1 MKKKIVGILVC
12 MLLITTVLSVSG
24 SVIVKRTPISTS
36 LGDILYVGGSGPG
49 NYSTIQD
56 AIDAASE
63 GDTIFVYSGTYY
75 ESLQIDKTVTL
86 TGEDKNNTFIDGDGS
101 GNVVDVTADSV
112 NINGFTV
119 RNGNVWD
126 AGIHVYDSHDSCIFD
141 CIVSSNNGSG
151 IELDLTK
158 HALVSNC
165 IISSNKQFGVL
176 IYTSDGNRP
185 SSNNNIISNCVISNN
200 DEGVFIDDTMDNTI
214 MNNDIRENRVYGVHI
229 AFASNNEI
237 KENNFIMNSRSAY
250 FQGIQLNSWSNNY
263 WCYSIS
269 GSKMKIIL
277 GRVICFPWF
286 NFDWHPAQ
294 EPYDIGV

>member
-119 RNGNVWD
+119 
-126 AGIHVYDSHDSCIFD
+126 IF
-141 CIVSSNNGSG
+141 
-151 IELDLTK
+151 LT
-158 HALVSNC
+158 
-165 IISSNKQFGVL
+165 VL
-176 IYTSDGNRP
+176 FP
-185 SSNNNIISNCVISNN
+185 Q
-200 DEGVFIDDTMDNTI
+200 I
-214 MNNDIRENRVYGVHI
+214 MVVVLSLI
-229 AFASNNEI
+229 
-237 KENNFIMNSRSAY
+237 
-250 FQGIQLNSWSNNY
+250 
-263 WCYSIS
+263 
-269 GSKMKIIL
+269 
-277 GRVICFPWF
+277 
-286 NFDWHPAQ
+286 
-294 EPYDIGV
+294 